1 MFEVLRLSVKSSK
14 SSPAFEAGGGPSAW
28 LSPRPHLQSNRLANA
43 GLRAPLCVWMLAAL
57 VGGCSPEFN
66 WRSVQGPDEP
76 LRALFPCKPQRF
88 VRALPAPVAASA
100 SAPAPSVISV
110 VPLASSAKPPS
121 HATGPVPSSGAAGA
135 QLILQHCVAGGITYA
150 LTTMLSADPSGSA
163 EPQMAMLM
171 ASALQQLPQAQV
183 QRRPWAR
190 AGAGPDAQAWTFQA
204 ARDGRP
210 LQGRAVFFTRG
221 ARAYQAMVLG
231 ASLPPDVVDPFFEG
245 LELAP

>member
-28 LSPRPHLQSNRLANA
+28 LSPRPLLQSNRLANA
-43 GLRAPLCVWMLAAL
+43 GLRAPLCVLMLAAL

-88 VRALPAPVAASA
+88 VRALPAAS
-100 SAPAPSVISV
+100 PS
-110 VPLASSAKPPS
+110 PPS

-231 ASLPPDVVDPFFEG
+231 TSLPPDVVDPFFEG